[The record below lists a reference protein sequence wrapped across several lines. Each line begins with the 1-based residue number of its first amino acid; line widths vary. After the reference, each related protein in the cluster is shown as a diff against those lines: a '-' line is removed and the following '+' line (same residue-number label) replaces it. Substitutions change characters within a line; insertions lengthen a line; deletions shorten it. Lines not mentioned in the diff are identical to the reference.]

1 MKVVETSFLV
11 DYLNEQSYTL
21 AHLEAHPHAEYVIPT
36 VALYEL
42 YAGALRSADAETIG
56 TITDALEWAEPVVF
70 DDPAARE
77 AADIR
82 SALLDRGEPIPA
94 PDILIAGVARALEAD
109 LIAADDHFSR
119 VPGLDVLTPREG

>member
-11 DYLNEQSYTL
+11 DYLNEQPYTL
-21 AHLEAHPHAEYVIPT
+21 AYLEAHPHAEYVIPT

-42 YAGALRSADAETIG
+42 YAGALRSTGAETIG
-56 TITDALEWAEPVVF
+56 TITDALGWAEPVVF
-70 DDPAARE
+70 NDPAARE

-94 PDILIAGVARALEAD
+94 PDILIAGIARALEAN

-119 VPGLDVLTPREG
+119 VPRLDVLTPREE